1 MSADMK
7 VLLVDDHEDN
17 LFAME
22 SILAP
27 LGYPLEL
34 ATSGDAALKAALHG
48 GIAVAILDVV
58 MPGVSGLDVARYLSR
73 LTQTQLI
80 PVILVTG
87 MGQDSEMASQ
97 ALHLGVADYLIKPI
111 DPWALRI
118 KVQYLYRT
126 STLLTGPASR
136 ARGPRNH
143 PAEPAQLPA
152 RRRQLRPTETIRVPR
167 QSEEPPL

>member
-34 ATSGDAALKAALHG
+34 ATNGDAALKAALHG
-48 GIAVAILDVV
+48 GIAVAVLDVV
-58 MPGVSGLDVARYLSR
+58 MPGVSGLDVVRYLRR
-73 LTQTQLI
+73 LSQTQLI

-87 MGQDSEMASQ
+87 MGLDHELAAQ
-97 ALHLGVADYLIKPI
+97 ALDLGVADYLIKPL

-118 KVQYLYRT
+118 KVGYLYRT
-126 STLLTGPASR
+126 SALLSGAPPR
-136 ARGPRNH
+136 RQGLRNH
-143 PAEPAQLPA
+143 PTDAPQLQSA
-152 RRRQLRPTETIRVPR
+152 RRQLRPTETIRIPW
-167 QSEEPPL
+167 QPEDGPL